1 VKNLPEK
8 LPTTKMWM
16 LVILTPVM
24 FFFAID
30 FLDLSGHSVARL
42 FAEIFV
48 TGVCIVT
55 LYEAMR
61 QPAHTG
67 AILFVPLMVGVLAKH
82 IVCCLIE
89 LAAKPF
95 RKL

>member
-1 VKNLPEK
+1 
-8 LPTTKMWM
+8 MW
-16 LVILTPVM
+16 LLIILTPAMVY
-24 FFFAID
+24 FAID

-48 TGVCIVT
+48 TGVCILT

-82 IVCCLIE
+82 VLCCFIE
-89 LAAKPF
+89 LAVRPL